1 MTLRFPSP
9 FCPDHWCG
17 WEEEVS
23 LGYTPTVTTAT
34 VPPFRSQ
41 HRPAQN
47 SLTSR
52 QTDNQANSQPDSPID
67 GPRIVISL
75 AIVSSRTAIGICP
88 SAALGYTRELKRFAY
103 RARPQ
108 LSRCPGIRPALA
120 PDLDP
125 AMDTFCM
132 PRNLA
137 LPVMDLAD
145 PSKAGA
151 PPFSPLFI

>member
-1 MTLRFPSP
+1 M
-9 FCPDHWCG
+9 
-17 WEEEVS
+17 
-23 LGYTPTVTTAT
+23 
-34 VPPFRSQ
+34 
-41 HRPAQN
+41 
-47 SLTSR
+47 
-52 QTDNQANSQPDSPID
+52 
-67 GPRIVISL
+67 ISL